1 MKVEAFD
8 PQLPCDAVVD
18 ASMVDLDGQVATF
31 VESAKLG
38 VGRVGP
44 FDECREFNLPRGGGG
59 GGSTDIIAGSTGTS
73 IHHTTTNS
81 TFSAPMLL
89 GGDILVGKYGWRI
102 VLGRAGN
109 LPTRAGPFL
118 EEGGGSAALRHPIER
133 EGPHVDGLDG
143 LGAVSSR
150 PVLDGDPR
158 RVGRVEAR
166 SGFDVVGHLL
176 LLHGGQLA
184 AQQVVEEE
192 GARQMA
198 RLRKI
203 QGIFLRC

>member
-59 GGSTDIIAGSTGTS
+59 GSTGIIAISAS
-73 IHHTTTNS
+73 IHHATTTTTS
-81 TFSAPMLL
+81 SAPMLL

-109 LPTRAGPFL
+109 LPTRAGPLL
-118 EEGGGSAALRHPIER
+118 EEGGRSATLRHPIER
-133 EGPHVDGLDG
+133 EGPNVDGIDG
-143 LGAVSSR
+143 QGAVSSR

-166 SGFDVVGHLL
+166 SGFDVVDHLL

-184 AQQVVEEE
+184 ALQVVEEE

-203 QGIFLRC
+203 QGII